1 MRAAGKIPVPLL
13 KLKYYK
19 SGLKSIA
26 RPGKYSSSLKG
37 LFVGKKDDLSLT
49 GSCKTSGF
57 DEPAEMETIQ
67 GESWYLPSA
76 EARRIKRHMQEG
88 RGTHRESEDRDQYTD
103 SGYRHVFYQPHQ
115 QHQPHQYSQHQR
127 TFGNTDR
134 PTPEQTLLDQFP
146 LPPPSLMIPPQSP
159 AYAHFRTHGIAPA
172 LSSTPTPSKAS
183 STSRPLGYM
192 YAPPTPKN
200 VRTPSCKSC
209 GSLPSPQSSIRHS
222 PSPLSVPANTNTNM
236 TTNPVNVRNFSS
248 GTAGSVTFCNMLPP
262 EITIDPAPS
271 PYTAAAAAL
280 HYSPKQLPSPQ
291 PSLRNELGV
300 KGMGRSLSI
309 TR

>member
-67 GESWYLPSA
+67 GESWYLPAA

-88 RGTHRESEDRDQYTD
+88 RGTQREYEDRDQYTD

-127 TFGNTDR
+127 T
-134 PTPEQTLLDQFP
+134 TPEQTLLDQFP